1 MTKKFSAYTWFLFV
15 ILSLAGAAFFILP
28 VNTDEGIKVPIAI
41 VANLLAGKVE
51 PIIQWF
57 TFILFILAAAGSVV
71 MHAIPR
77 KSNKIT
83 LIDALF
89 RVNWFWTITRI
100 LAAVFAAMFL
110 FGFGPEAIKSDITA
124 GVLLAADGGLVT
136 YMITLFFFAGLF
148 LPLLTDFGLLDFFGS
163 MMVKIMRP
171 LFKIP
176 GRSAID
182 CLASWVGDGTISVL
196 ITSKQY
202 EERNYTGREAAS
214 IAATFSV
221 VSITFCLVVVETI
234 GIDAYFLEFYGAVL
248 VVGLIL
254 AVIMPRIYPLRNKP
268 DVFIDGT
275 APKAD
280 REDIPAG
287 YNAFTFGLEN
297 ALKKADENKDLGR
310 VLGSG
315 FVNVLGMWFAVTPII
330 MAFGTIAL
338 VLAEFTSFFYIL
350 GMPFEPILALLQIP
364 EAEAAAQTMIVGFAD
379 MLLPAILG
387 SGIESEMTRFFI
399 ATVSVT
405 QLIYMSEVGG
415 LILGTKLPLK
425 LWDLFLIF
433 LIRTIISIP
442 LVAAIAHFL
451 F

>member
-1 MTKKFSAYTWFLFV
+1 MSKQFSFYTWFLFI
-15 ILSLAGAAFFILP
+15 ILSLAGAIFFILP
-28 VNTDEGIKVPIAI
+28 VNTDEGIKVPIAM

-51 PIIQWF
+51 PFIQLF
-57 TFILFILAAAGSVV
+57 TFILFVVAAVGSVV
-71 MHAIPR
+71 MHFIPR
-77 KSNKIT
+77 KKPVSV
-83 LIDALF
+83 IDSLF
-89 RVNWFWTITRI
+89 RVNWFWTIMRI
-100 LAAVFAAMFL
+100 LAVLFAAMFL
-110 FGFGPEAIKSDITA
+110 FDFGPEAINSDVTA

-136 YMITLFFFAGLF
+136 YMITLFFFAGLL

-171 LFKIP
+171 IFKIP

-202 EERNYTGREAAS
+202 EEGNYTGREAAS

-234 GIDAYFLEFYGAVL
+234 GIDAYFLEFYAAVI

-254 AVIMPRIYPLRNKP
+254 AIIMPRIYPLRNKP
-268 DVFIDGT
+268 DTFINGT
-275 APKAD
+275 TPKAD
-280 REDIPAG
+280 REDIPTG
-287 YNAFTFGLEN
+287 YNAFTFGLES
-297 ALKKADENKDLGR
+297 ALNKAEENKNLGR

-315 FVNVLGMWFAVTPII
+315 MVNVLGMWFAVTPII

-338 VLAEFTSFFYIL
+338 VLAEFTKVFYIL

-425 LWDLFLIF
+425 LWDLFVIF

-442 LVAAIAHFL
+442 LVAAIAHLL